1 MCICISIRECMGQV
15 DLRVG
20 PKLTSLGPTLA
31 YSSHK
36 VAQVG
41 SKLAQVGPKLA
52 PSWPQVGP
60 SWLQVGP
67 KLNIWGSTLTGK
79 NEGKIDIFKN
89 LCLNKLKACCR
100 EKRSNEKTLK
110 DIDFGNLD
118 FTFIFTIENE
128 PPIIQSWT
136 PNGSR

>member
-1 MCICISIRECMGQV
+1 M
-15 DLRVG
+15 
-20 PKLTSLGPTLA
+20 
-31 YSSHK
+31 
-36 VAQVG
+36 
-41 SKLAQVGPKLA
+41 
-52 PSWPQVGP
+52 
-60 SWLQVGP
+60 
-67 KLNIWGSTLTGK
+67 NIWQSTLTGK

-100 EKRSNEKTLK
+100 KKRSNEKTLK
-110 DIDFGNLD
+110 DIDFENVD